1 MKLQFTK
8 LEGILLRLLTLT
20 GILLTAIGPV
30 QLQASAQGG
39 SAPIR
44 VVRSLATSEYGAYAP
59 KGLAFSPV
67 ANTFFV
73 MDGSGIVTLVTMDED
88 NAGTIPVS
96 ETQSDPLNSAFDK
109 KSESLFVLD
118 HGKSDLV
125 KIKSDNKG
133 LPSTSSSPDR
143 FPIHAFGIKDPQ
155 GITFDLD
162 SGRLF
167 VLDAGDSEIVSI
179 TPHNSLGFD
188 ATEAIKSNK
197 VQKISLK
204 QLGLGLLKGLAYNP
218 SNGHLY
224 VAEPA
229 QKKLYELTQDG
240 NIVSTFDLA
249 ALGIN
254 NPSAM
259 TFAPSVD
266 NTDDPGIYDLFVLDS
281 GQAGQAKKGLFSFT
295 STRKQTTSSESQI
308 VELSLVAPMTLP
320 PGTTLLPATLVNIIE
335 TSQWNPPSPD
345 PSGVDYWPSRQ
356 SLLVDDSEVEE
367 MSIFNGKNVFETTTS
382 GTLVSTCFT
391 SFTNEPT
398 GMAINPNNNH
408 FFISDD
414 TGSNDKVFEGSLG
427 SSGPACTLS
436 SVTLTN
442 VATSY
447 GATDA
452 EDVAY
457 GDNTLFIA
465 DGVNAEVYRIPLG
478 LNGILGG
485 GDDGTV
491 THFDTAALGFN
502 DLEGLGYNADA
513 GTVFIISS
521 QGSEQYLGETTPSG
535 TLLRA
540 YNLSLMGSGGNKRSD
555 VTYAPSSNP
564 NDDPGFKNIYIASRN
579 IDNNNN
585 PNEND
590 GQVWE
595 INIAG
600 SGTSTPSRTPTRTNT
615 PSATPTGPTATP
627 TSTPTQTFTPT
638 VTPTLPASGS
648 PLYVS
653 FASSGT
659 VASVSFADEDVLQ
672 FDGTTWSLFFDGG
685 DVGLGAVDVFAF
697 YYLDADSILLSF
709 DNTVTVSG
717 TSGNITFA
725 PTDIARFDG
734 SLGPTTTGTFS
745 MYFNGTDVGLDSSS
759 DYIDA
764 IEILSDGKLLI
775 STRGNPV
782 VPGPTGLA
790 DEDILQ
796 FTPVTLGNTTSGTW
810 ALYFD
815 GSDVGL
821 STNSQEDIDALDV
834 DSNGAIY
841 LSTLGDFSV
850 TGISGF
856 DEDVFVCVPTSLGSL
871 TACNYSSTLYF
882 DGSTWGQNA
891 NDLDAFNILGSG
903 SSSTATPTNTPTR
916 TPTATN
922 TGTPTHT
929 FTPTNTPTVGPSPT
943 PTNTPTASKTPTQT
957 NTPSVSDLIFADG
970 FESGNFSAWTA
981 NTTDLGDLSVSPSAA
996 LVGTQGM
1003 QALID
1008 DANTIYV
1015 TDDTPNAEP
1024 RYRAR
1029 FYFDPNSIAMGSTDA
1044 HFIFK
1049 GFMGTATDILQVE
1062 LRPSSGVYQLR
1073 AKLLNDSATFIIS
1086 NWFTISDAPHFIEVD
1101 WRAATSAGANNGGL
1115 TLWIDGVQQADLTG
1129 VDNDTLRVD
1138 RARLGALAG
1147 IDAGTSGT
1155 YYFDAFES
1163 RRQNYIGP

>member
-1 MKLQFTK
+1 MKLHFTK

-20 GILLTAIGPV
+20 GILFTAIGPV

-39 SAPIR
+39 SSPIR
-44 VVRSLATSEYGAYAP
+44 VVRSLHTNEFGVQSP

-73 MDGSGIVTLVTMDED
+73 LDGSGNVTLVTMDED

-96 ETQSDPLNSAFDK
+96 ETQSDPLNSAFDI

-118 HGKSDLV
+118 HGKAELV
-125 KIKSDNKG
+125 KIKADNKG
-133 LPSTSSSPDR
+133 LPGTSSSPDR
-143 FPIHAFGIKDPQ
+143 FPIHAFDIKDPQ
-155 GITFDLD
+155 GITFDPD

-179 TPHNSLGFD
+179 APHASLGFD

-197 VQKISLK
+197 VEKISIK

-218 SNGHLY
+218 SNGHIY
-224 VAEPA
+224 VSEPA

-240 NIVSTFDLA
+240 NIVASFELA
-249 ALGIN
+249 PLGIN
-254 NPSAM
+254 NPSSM

-266 NTDDPGIYDLFVLDS
+266 NTDDPGIYDLFVLDD
-281 GQAGQAKKGLFSFT
+281 GQTVQAKRGLFSFT
-295 STRKQTTSSESQI
+295 STRQQTSSSESQI
-308 VELSLVAPMTLP
+308 VELSLLAPMTLP
-320 PGTTLLPATLVNIIE
+320 AGTTLLPATLVNLIE

-345 PSGVDYWPSRQ
+345 PSGVDYWAARQ
-356 SLLVDDSEVEE
+356 TLLIDDSEVEE
-367 MSIFNGKNVFETTTS
+367 MSIYRDKNVFESTTS
-382 GTLVSTCFT
+382 GTLVSTCDT
-391 SFTNEPT
+391 TPPTGFTNEPT

-414 TGSNDKVFEGSLG
+414 TGTNDKVFEGSLG
-427 SSGPACTLS
+427 SSGNSCTLT
-436 SVTLTN
+436 SVALHN
-442 VATSY
+442 VASLY

-457 GDNTLFIA
+457 GNNTLFIA
-465 DGVNAEVYRIPLG
+465 DGVNGEVYRIPLG
-478 LNGILGG
+478 LNGVLGG
-485 GDDGTV
+485 GDDGTM
-491 THFDTAALGFN
+491 THFDTTALGFT
-502 DLEGLGYNADA
+502 DLEGLGYNADSD
-513 GTVFIISS
+513 TVFIISS
-521 QGSEQYLGETTPSG
+521 AGTDKYLGETTPLG

-540 YNLSLMGSGGNKRSD
+540 YDLSLMGSGGNKRSD

-564 NDDPGFKNIYIASRN
+564 NDPPDFKNIYIVSRN
-579 IDNNNN
+579 VDNNSNS
-585 PNEND
+585 NEND
-590 GQVWE
+590 GQIWE

-615 PSATPTGPTATP
+615 PTATPTGPTTTP

-659 VASVSFADEDVLQ
+659 LSGVSFADEDILQ
-672 FDGTTWSLFFDGG
+672 FDGTTWGLFFDGG

-697 YYLDADSILLSF
+697 HYLDADSILLSF
-709 DNTVTVSG
+709 DSTVTVSG

-764 IEILSDGKLLI
+764 IEVLPDGKLLI
-775 STRGNPV
+775 STRGNPT

-790 DEDILQ
+790 DEDLLQ
-796 FTPVTLGNTTSGTW
+796 FTPVTLGNTTIGAW

-850 TGISGF
+850 TGVAGA
-856 DEDVFVCVPTSLGSL
+856 DEDVFFCTPTSLGSSTVCAYS
-871 TACNYSSTLYF
+871 TALYF
-882 DGSTWGQNA
+882 DGSTWGQSA
-891 NDLDAFNILGSG
+891 NDVDAFNLSGSG
-903 SSSTATPTNTPTR
+903 SSATATPTNTPGPTN
-916 TPTATN
+916 TPTN
-922 TGTPTHT
+922 T
-929 FTPTNTPTVGPSPT
+929 FTPTNTRTPTNTFTPGPSPT
-943 PTNTPTASKTPTQT
+943 PSNTPTRT

-1003 QALID
+1003 QAVID
-1008 DANTIYV
+1008 DMNTIYV
-1015 TDDTPNAEP
+1015 TDDSPNAES

-1029 FYFDPNSIAMGSTDA
+1029 FYFDPNSIIMGSTDA

-1115 TLWIDGVQQADLTG
+1115 TLWIDGVQQANLTG